1 MNSSDKP
8 PKKWELTLFDTND
21 GSGDGYV
28 ELPAELLLEIGWIEG
43 DVIDCNVVDGQLHLT
58 KVDV

>member
-1 MNSSDKP
+1 VNSTHKLS
-8 PKKWELTLFDTND
+8 KKWELALFDTGD

-43 DVIDCNVVDGQLHLT
+43 DVIDCEMVGCELRLKKIN
-58 KVDV
+58 